1 MPSDG
6 ALYFAAACQALR
18 PWGTK
23 AAAWSLYTIRCMG
36 LHDANALHV
45 ILLHWVLHW
54 AERCCQET
62 AVPFHAAMDLNLSR
76 VLCHPLG
83 RKITMHMPQCAPQQ
97 QVVDLLQTLMLQ
109 QRASYC

>member
-1 MPSDG
+1 MPSDD
-6 ALYFAAACQALR
+6 ALCFAAACQALQ

-54 AERCCQET
+54 AECLRQIT
-62 AVPFHAAMDLNLSR
+62 AEPFHAAMVLDLSL
-76 VLCHPLG
+76 V
-83 RKITMHMPQCAPQQ
+83 
-97 QVVDLLQTLMLQ
+97 
-109 QRASYC
+109 